1 MSPRWWRRADV
12 ATPED
17 GTSDEQTGR
26 LDRIDAAP
34 TGAHAAVATLTELLI
49 GQVADPELNLACSGF
64 GLWSALAV
72 LTSGASGPTADE
84 LTAMVGI
91 DPVEAAG
98 ALAHL
103 DAEVGALDGTDHAVA
118 VWSRVP
124 TYRTWRD
131 ALPMV
136 GFAHLD
142 DDADLDAWVHDH
154 TDGMIHRLPVT
165 IDDSTLLALVDAL
178 CLQARWAT
186 PFSPHR
192 TGPRTFTTPAGP
204 VEAATMIGRFHAA
217 AGGTVGPTTVVDVAA
232 EPGEGGRVL
241 LRLGLGEPTAPPAA
255 VLREVL
261 AGGPAERARLPA
273 DQVDLFLPRFTV
285 RRTIDLVP
293 LLAEHAP
300 RCLTDD
306 AELDRISPEPL
317 KVSQAAQEAVVDVDE
332 HGVKAAAVTAMALAR
347 AAGPPPAPPTVVEV
361 HLDRPFA
368 YAIVA
373 ERTGLPLFAGWVA
386 DPLSG

>member
-1 MSPRWWRRADV
+1 MSPRWWRRTDV
-12 ATPED
+12 ATPGHEA
-17 GTSDEQTGR
+17 GSDPPN
-26 LDRIDAAP
+26 P
-34 TGAHAAVATLTELLI
+34 TPADVVGARAAVAALTELLV
-49 GQVADPELNLACSGF
+49 GHTADPERNLACSGF

-72 LTSGASGPTADE
+72 LTAGAAGETADE
-84 LTAMVGI
+84 LTALVGL
-91 DPVEAAG
+91 DPVRAARM
-98 ALAHL
+98 LAHL
-103 DAEVGALDGTDHAVA
+103 DVEVGALDGTDHAVA

-124 TYRTWRD
+124 TYKTWRE

-142 DDADLDAWVHDH
+142 DDTDLDAWVRDH
-154 TDGMIHRLPVT
+154 TDGMIDALPVT
-165 IDDSTLLALVDAL
+165 IDDTTLLALVDAL

-186 PFSPHR
+186 PFSPRR
-192 TGPRTFTTPAGP
+192 TEPRAFTTPTGP
-204 VEAATMIGRFHAA
+204 VEAATMVGRFAA
-217 AGGTVGPTTVVDVAA
+217 TSGGTVGRTTVVDVAA

-241 LRLGLGEPTAPPAA
+241 LRLGLGEPAAAPAA
-255 VLREVL
+255 VLRDVL
-261 AGGPAERARLPA
+261 AGGSIERTRLPA
-273 DQVDLFLPRFTV
+273 DVVELFLPRFTV

-293 LLAEHAP
+293 LLVEHAP

-361 HLDRPFA
+361 RLDRPFA

-386 DPLSG
+386 DPTAD